1 MKSGLLLVFIIS
13 ASASNVA
20 LATKPLMSGKLVQP
34 EYQKVTACGEKPEFL
49 SEVRLEPV
57 GSLDKLPSMGVLVA
71 REAEYY
77 IESKSGSALKV
88 HGYQSFVSK
97 SKNKI
102 LCGAGA
108 KDLRER
114 FALEAPTL
122 IDTTQAQKIG
132 NSMWS
137 FQILSNGEQFSA
149 FNMKSLTGSHQMEKN
164 LAKIGSRYQ
173 IYQVSPNEYEMM
185 VVQEDQGVRQYL
197 SIRYDAIASR

>member
-1 MKSGLLLVFIIS
+1 MKSGLLLLFVIS
-13 ASASNVA
+13 AASSNVA
-20 LATKPLMSGKLVQP
+20 HALKEPQVGKLLRP
-34 EYQKVTACGEKPEFL
+34 EYQKVTACADRPEFV

-77 IESKSGSALKV
+77 IEGQTERGAPVKV
-88 HGYQSFVSK
+88 HGYQSFVAD

-102 LCGAGA
+102 LCGTGSHNMQ
-108 KDLRER
+108 ER
-114 FALEAPTL
+114 FSVMAPTL

-132 NSMWS
+132 NSVWQ
-137 FQILSNGEQFSA
+137 FQILAKGDQFSA
-149 FNMKSLTGSHQMEKN
+149 FNMKSLGN
-164 LAKIGSRYQ
+164 LAKVGSQYQ

-185 VVQEDQGVRQYL
+185 VVQEKQGVRQYL